1 MRRYLILLV
10 ILAGCSKPSATQKE
24 TDLMGLING
33 LPTMVTP
40 ITFNS
45 DKPISSDPQVGQVVI
60 DQLQKLIPGYGLIG
74 KLFETE
80 NFVAIIGV
88 VPNDTGSPMI
98 LIFDRNGIQIDSYLL
113 YETAGG
119 DMGYE
124 SKNTVTIKPNKE
136 IEFIDSTWTMKI
148 NKEGTYVV
156 EGTDSLS
163 VLRKGYMIFDDGQI
177 RNIQ

>member
-1 MRRYLILLV
+1 MLV
-10 ILAGCSKPSATQKE
+10 SCNKPSVTQKE
-24 TDLMGLING
+24 TDLMDLIDD
-33 LPTMVTP
+33 LPMMVPP

-45 DKPISSDPQVGQVVI
+45 DRPISSDHQVEQQVL
-60 DQLQKLIPGYGLIG
+60 DKLQKLIPGYGLIG
-74 KLFETE
+74 KLFDTE

-88 VPNDTGSPMI
+88 VPNDTGSSMI
-98 LIFDRNGIQIDSYLL
+98 LIFDRNGMQLDSYLL

-148 NKEGTYVV
+148 NKEGTNVID
-156 EGTDSLS
+156 GTDSLS
-163 VLRKGYMIFDDGQI
+163 VSRKLYLISAAGQI
-177 RNIQ
+177 QNIQ